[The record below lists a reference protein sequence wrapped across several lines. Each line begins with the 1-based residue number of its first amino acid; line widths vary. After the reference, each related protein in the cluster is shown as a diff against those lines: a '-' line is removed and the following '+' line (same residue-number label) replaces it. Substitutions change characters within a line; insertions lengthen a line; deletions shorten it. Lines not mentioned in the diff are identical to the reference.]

1 MPWPLA
7 ASLVAANGTLAD
19 LDVLPD
25 LAGAFAESQP
35 GRNDPATLLNLIGA
49 VVDRP
54 LSGGSLLFLDEIQ
67 AAPHALASLRYFLKE
82 LPERPVVA
90 GSLME
95 FALAEHSFPM
105 PVGRIEYLHIG
116 PMTFT
121 EFLKGIGKE
130 GLAEAI
136 ETFAWG
142 GEGAPPRP
150 HPLVHGRLLEALR
163 LYRFIGG
170 MPEAVRSYAESGDLR
185 AVSAVQAGIVETY
198 RDDFPSR
205 HPEVPAS
212 VRCRKAS
219 ALGRPLRR
227 QPTSAANGAGG
238 GAAASGGYTTNCCP
252 CRSIWWSGCR
262 ISQPICVPK
271 HESPVRY

>member
-1 MPWPLA
+1 MT
-7 ASLVAANGTLAD
+7 G
-19 LDVLPD
+19 
-25 LAGAFAESQP
+25 F
-35 GRNDPATLLNLIGA
+35 
-49 VVDRP
+49 
-54 LSGGSLLFLDEIQ
+54 
-67 AAPHALASLRYFLKE
+67 
-82 LPERPVVA
+82 
-90 GSLME
+90 
-95 FALAEHSFPM
+95 
-105 PVGRIEYLHIG
+105 VGRIEYLHIG

-170 MPEAVRSYAESGDLR
+170 MPEAVRTYAESGDLR
-185 AVSAVQAGIVETY
+185 AVSAVQARIVETY

-219 ALGRPLRR
+219 ALGRSRFDANPPALQTVRAEVRR
-227 QPTSAANGAGG
+227 RDGVRRVHYQLLSLPPYLVERLPQISANF
-238 GAAASGGYTTNCCP
+238 ASPNMRG
-252 CRSIWWSGCR
+252 
-262 ISQPICVPK
+262 
-271 HESPVRY
+271 PVRY